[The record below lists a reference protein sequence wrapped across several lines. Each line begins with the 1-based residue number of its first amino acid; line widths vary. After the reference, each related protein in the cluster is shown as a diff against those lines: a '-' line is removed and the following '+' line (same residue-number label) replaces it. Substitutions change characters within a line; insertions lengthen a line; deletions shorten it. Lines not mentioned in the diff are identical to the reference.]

1 MLTTALEKT
10 AEHTNPYAP
19 LSVPEFR
26 SFITGR
32 FIFIMGLRMTG
43 TVIGWWVYLLTK
55 SPLAL
60 GLVGLSEVIPAV
72 SLALYAGQHID
83 RTEKRGLLLRCVLLY
98 ILCIGIF
105 CLLSSD
111 MTGRLMSPWAIS
123 LIIFAVIAGTGAIR
137 SFSGPTFSS
146 LIAQIV
152 PREWLPAAASIS
164 SATWLVASICGH
176 AAGGFLIAGIG
187 IHLTFLVI
195 LVQVCIGYI
204 VLSRLKPKEVLNS
217 GKANT
222 WLRVKEGLQYVFH
235 TKELLGAMTL
245 DLFAVLFGGAVAL
258 VPVFA
263 KDILHIG
270 PIGFGWL
277 NAATD
282 IGSIITVTILTI
294 RPLRKKQ
301 GRILFFA
308 VAGFGACIILFALSK
323 VFWLSFLA
331 LLISGCMDGVSV
343 IVRSTILQL
352 KTPDE
357 LRGRVMSVSS
367 MFINSSNEL
376 GQFESG
382 VAARLMGTV
391 PSVIFGGCMTI
402 AVVAFTWFKAPSLRK
417 MEY

>member
-1 MLTTALEKT
+1 
-10 AEHTNPYAP
+10 
-19 LSVPEFR
+19 
-26 SFITGR
+26 
-32 FIFIMGLRMTG
+32 MGLRMTG
-43 TVIGWWVYLLTK
+43 TVIGWWVYLLTG

-83 RTEKRGLLLRCVLLY
+83 RSEKRSLLLRCILMY
-98 ILCIGIF
+98 IGCILF
-105 CLLSSD
+105 LWLLSSG
-111 MTGRLMSPWAIS
+111 TASRHLSPWTIC
-123 LIIFAVIAGTGAIR
+123 LIIFAVIAITGAIR

-152 PREWLPAAASIS
+152 PREILPAAASIS
-164 SATWLVASICGH
+164 SATWLVASISGH

-187 IHLTFLVI
+187 IQNTFLVI
-195 LVQVCIGYI
+195 LLQVCAGYFI
-204 VLSRLKPKEVLNS
+204 LSRLKPKEVLVS

-222 WLRVKEGLQYVFH
+222 WSRVKEGLQYVFH
-235 TKELLGAMTL
+235 SKELLGAMSL

-263 KDILHIG
+263 NEILHVG

-282 IGSIITVTILTI
+282 IGSIITVTILTV
-294 RPLRKKQ
+294 RPLKKQ
-301 GRILFFA
+301 QGRTLFYA
-308 VAGFGACIILFALSK
+308 VAGFGICIILFALST
-323 VFWLSFLA
+323 VYWFSFLA
-331 LLISGCMDGVSV
+331 LMISGCMDGVSV

-391 PSVIFGGCMTI
+391 PSVVFGGCMTI
-402 AVVAFTWFKAPSLRK
+402 AVVIFTWFKAPTLRE

>member
-1 MLTTALEKT
+1 MSEQS
-10 AEHTNPYAP
+10 HRHDPYAA
-19 LSVPEFR
+19 LRLPEFR
-26 SFITGR
+26 YFIAGR
-32 FIFIMGLRMTG
+32 FVFIMGLRMTG
-43 TVIGWWVYLLTK
+43 TVIGWWVYLLTG

-72 SLALYAGQHID
+72 SLALYAGQYID
-83 RTEKRGLLLRCVLLY
+83 RNEKRKLLLRCIFLY
-98 ILCIGIF
+98 LCCIGLFI
-105 CLLSSD
+105 LLSAPSMNQKLD
-111 MTGRLMSPWAIS
+111 PWTTS
-123 LIIFAVIAGTGAIR
+123 LIIFGVIAATGAIR

-146 LIAQIV
+146 LIAHIV
-152 PREWLPAAASIS
+152 PRETLPSAAAIS
-164 SATWLVASICGH
+164 SATWLIGSICGH
-176 AAGGFLIAGIG
+176 ALAGFLIAWIG
-187 IHLTFLVI
+187 IHDSFFVVLFFTGL
-195 LVQVCIGYI
+195 GYI
-204 VLSRLKPKEVLNS
+204 LLSRIRPKPVLVT

-222 WLRVKEGLQYVFH
+222 WIRVKEGLQYVFH

-263 KDILHIG
+263 KDILQVG

-277 NAATD
+277 NAAMD
-282 IGSIITVTILTI
+282 IGSIITVTLLTI
-294 RPLRKKQ
+294 KPLRSNQ
-301 GRILFFA
+301 GRILFYA
-308 VAGFGACIILFALSK
+308 VAGYGVCIIFFALSNM
-323 VFWLSFLA
+323 FWLSFLA
-331 LLISGCMDGVSV
+331 LLLSGCMDGVSV
-343 IVRSTILQL
+343 IIRSTILQL

-391 PSVIFGGCMTI
+391 TSVVFGGCMTI
-402 AVVAFTWFKAPSLRK
+402 AVVLITWFKAPSLRK

>member
-1 MLTTALEKT
+1 MARNPD
-10 AEHTNPYAP
+10 HINPYAP
-19 LSVPEFR
+19 LSIPEFR
-26 SFITGR
+26 HFIAGR
-32 FIFIMGLRMTG
+32 FLFIMGLRMTG
-43 TVIGWWVYLLTK
+43 TVIGWWVYLLTG

-83 RTEKRGLLLRCVLLY
+83 RSEKRSLLLRC
-98 ILCIGIF
+98 ILMYTGCILF
-105 CLLSSD
+105 LWLLSSG
-111 MTGRLMSPWAIS
+111 TASRHLSPWTIC
-123 LIIFAVIAGTGAIR
+123 LIIFAVIAITGAIR

-152 PREWLPAAASIS
+152 PREILPAAASIS
-164 SATWLVASICGH
+164 SATWLVASISGH

-187 IHLTFLVI
+187 IQNTFLVI
-195 LVQVCIGYI
+195 LLQVCAGYFI
-204 VLSRLKPKEVLNS
+204 LSRLKPKEVLVS

-222 WLRVKEGLQYVFH
+222 WSRVKEGLQYVFH
-235 TKELLGAMTL
+235 SKELLGAMSL

-263 KDILHIG
+263 NEILYVG

-282 IGSIITVTILTI
+282 IGSIITVTILTV
-294 RPLRKKQ
+294 RPLKKQ
-301 GRILFFA
+301 QGRTLFYA
-308 VAGFGACIILFALSK
+308 VAGFGICIILFALST
-323 VFWLSFLA
+323 VYWFSFLA
-331 LLISGCMDGVSV
+331 LMISGCMDGVSV

-391 PSVIFGGCMTI
+391 PSVVFGGCMTI
-402 AVVAFTWFKAPSLRK
+402 AVVIFTWFKAPTLRE

>member
-1 MLTTALEKT
+1 VSEQSQR
-10 AEHTNPYAP
+10 HDPYAA
-19 LSVPEFR
+19 LRLPEFR
-26 SFITGR
+26 YFIAGR
-32 FIFIMGLRMTG
+32 FVFIMGLRMTG
-43 TVIGWWVYLLTK
+43 TVIGWWVYLLTG

-72 SLALYAGQHID
+72 SLALYAGQYID
-83 RTEKRGLLLRCVLLY
+83 RNEKRQLLLRCILLY
-98 ILCIGIF
+98 LCCIGLFIF
-105 CLLSSD
+105 LSSPSMNQKLD
-111 MTGRLMSPWAIS
+111 PWTTS
-123 LIIFAVIAGTGAIR
+123 LIIFGVIAATGAIR

-146 LIAQIV
+146 LIAHIV
-152 PREWLPAAASIS
+152 PRENLPSAAAIS
-164 SATWLVASICGH
+164 SATWLVGSICGH
-176 AAGGFLIAGIG
+176 ALAGFLIAWIG
-187 IHLTFLVI
+187 IHDSFFVVLLFTGL
-195 LVQVCIGYI
+195 GYI
-204 VLSRLKPKEVLNS
+204 LLSRIQPKPVLVT

-222 WLRVKEGLQYVFH
+222 WIRVKEGLQYVFH

-263 KDILHIG
+263 KDILQVG

-277 NAATD
+277 NAAMD
-282 IGSIITVTILTI
+282 IGSIITVTLLTI
-294 RPLRKKQ
+294 KPLRSKQ
-301 GRILFFA
+301 GRILFYA
-308 VAGFGACIILFALSK
+308 VAGYGVCIIFFALSNM
-323 VFWLSFLA
+323 FWLSFLA
-331 LLISGCMDGVSV
+331 LLLSGCMDGVSV
-343 IVRSTILQL
+343 IIRSTILQL

-391 PSVIFGGCMTI
+391 TSVVFGGCMTI
-402 AVVAFTWFKAPSLRK
+402 AVVLITWFKAPSLRK